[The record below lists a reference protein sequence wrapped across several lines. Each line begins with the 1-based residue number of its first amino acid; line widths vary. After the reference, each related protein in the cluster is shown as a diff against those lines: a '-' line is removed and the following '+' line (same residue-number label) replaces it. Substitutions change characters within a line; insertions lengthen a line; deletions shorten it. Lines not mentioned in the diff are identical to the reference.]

1 MAVTDCTVG
10 ELDRSRKLQ
19 DPFPGWHRRG
29 RPVLEGSDK
38 LVRVDPDADAT
49 DGFFIALFVR
59 QRQGKQAHKQQ
70 REQAAAEKDGVALV
84 DEPKNQKKKS
94 KKRKG

>member
-1 MAVTDCTVG
+1 MALTDCTVA
-10 ELDRSRKLQ
+10 EVDWCRKLQ

-29 RPVLEGSDK
+29 RPVLEGADK

-59 QRQGKQAHKQQ
+59 QRQGKQGRKQQ
-70 REQAAAEKDGVALV
+70 REQAAAESDGVVLV
-84 DEPKNQKKKS
+84 DESKAQKKKS

>member
-10 ELDRSRKLQ
+10 EVGWCRKLQ

-29 RPVLEGSDK
+29 RPVLEGSKK

-59 QRQGKQAHKQQ
+59 QQQGKKGCKQQ
-70 REQAAAEKDGVALV
+70 REQAAAEKDGVVLV
-84 DEPKNQKKKS
+84 DEHKAQKKKS